1 MYNVHILNFVI
12 VYSTVKCFLVKPF
25 NNLKP
30 PDYNYLINIHFTIY
44 FTCTYEFFF
53 VQVYISK
60 IHLKISI

>member
-30 PDYNYLINIHFTIY
+30 PDYNYLI
-44 FTCTYEFFF
+44 
-53 VQVYISK
+53 K
-60 IHLKISI
+60 R